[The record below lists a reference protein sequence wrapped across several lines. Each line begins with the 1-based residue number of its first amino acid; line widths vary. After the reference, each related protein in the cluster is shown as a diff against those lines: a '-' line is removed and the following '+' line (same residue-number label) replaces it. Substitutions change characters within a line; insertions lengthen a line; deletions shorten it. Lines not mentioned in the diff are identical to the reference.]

1 MVPLLVPT
9 DMLLIEP
16 AETVPAFD
24 ETVVLLIV
32 PEPLLLS
39 SAAVIVPVLV
49 LVPTVTFE
57 VVPAP

>member
-1 MVPLLVPT
+1 LVPT

-16 AETVPAFD
+16 AETVPALLL
-24 ETVVLLIV
+24 TVVLLIV

-49 LVPTVTFE
+49 FVPTVTFE

>member
-1 MVPLLVPT
+1 
-9 DMLLIEP
+9 MLLMEP
-16 AETVPAFD
+16 ADTVPALLL
-24 ETVVLLIV
+24 TVVLLIV

-39 SAAVIVPVLV
+39 SAALIVPELV